1 MHSIYTLYAIYM
13 YSVITVLYG
22 DFLLTHT
29 VHVHVTVIHEHVL
42 QEFCCLYMHCTCM
55 HKYTSMHACALCSCT
70 CIGVCTCM

>member
-1 MHSIYTLYAIYM
+1 MYAIYM

-42 QEFCCLYMHCTCM
+42 AACICTVHVCISIHPCM
-55 HKYTSMHACALCSCT
+55 HVHYVH
-70 CIGVCTCM
+70 VHV